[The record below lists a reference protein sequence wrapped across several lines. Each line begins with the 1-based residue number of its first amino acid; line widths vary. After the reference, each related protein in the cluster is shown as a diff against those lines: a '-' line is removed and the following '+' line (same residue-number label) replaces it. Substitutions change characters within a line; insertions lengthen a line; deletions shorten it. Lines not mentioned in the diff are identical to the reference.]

1 MGNHVTASHPT
12 GRLRHLPNALTGLR
26 IALVPAVSALVL
38 IDTAPARLAALVLF
52 ILASATD
59 WLDGYAARRLG
70 ATSDVGRMLDPI
82 ADKLLV
88 VAVLVVLIAVDRIAG
103 LAVAAALL
111 IMLREFLVGGVR
123 EFLAGIGAAGLPST
137 PLAKWKTAVQM
148 AALVLLIIGGD
159 VASSLPLSVIGV
171 ATLWLAAALA
181 TITGVDYVVKAGAQ
195 LRARS

>member
-1 MGNHVTASHPT
+1 MTASHST
-12 GRLRHLPNALTGLR
+12 GRFRHLPNALTGLR
-26 IALVPAVSALVL
+26 IALVPAVCALVL
-38 IDTAPARLAALVLF
+38 VDTAPTRMAAVVLF

-70 ATSDVGRMLDPI
+70 AVSDVGRMLDPI

-88 VAVLVVLIAVDRIAG
+88 VAVLVALIAVDRIAG

-148 AALVLLIIGGD
+148 VALVLLMIAGD
-159 VASSLPLSVIGV
+159 IASALPLSTVGEAI
-171 ATLWLAAALA
+171 LWIAAALA
-181 TITGVDYVVKAGAQ
+181 TMTAVDYVVKAGGQ
-195 LRARS
+195 MRARS